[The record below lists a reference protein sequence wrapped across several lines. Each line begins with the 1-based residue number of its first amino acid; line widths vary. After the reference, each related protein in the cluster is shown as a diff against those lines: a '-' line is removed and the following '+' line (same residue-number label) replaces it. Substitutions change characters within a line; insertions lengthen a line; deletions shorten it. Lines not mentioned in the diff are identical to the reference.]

1 MARKAYFQ
9 HFVSGTGQAI
19 GLLRTREDDSEE
31 VKQAVVRVI
40 ISALAAFY
48 IAPTTYSGLRI
59 APPTGITV
67 LFLFY
72 LPFSCLVLWWMKTRP
87 SNRRWRRTIAIF
99 CDMPALTYAMSIGG
113 DTMLPIF
120 ALLLW
125 VAVGNG
131 LRFGPRYLVASTVV
145 ALLSITVATIFND
158 YMRQNP
164 YIVVTLTA
172 TAVLV
177 PAYIY
182 VLLDRVHRAY
192 QAAQEAN
199 ISKSRF
205 LAQASHDL
213 RQPVHAISLFTAC
226 LRDAN
231 LQASELQM
239 VDNIDRSLQ
248 SVSRLFKS
256 LLDVSTLDSGKVVP
270 RYEAI
275 AIAEIL
281 DDVLQQNNEAAHVN
295 DCKLGVISCNTVVIT
310 DRALLTTMLQNI
322 VNNAIKYAPGRSI
335 TIGCRRENGAL
346 AVQVYDQGP
355 GILEEHQQR
364 VFEEFYQVR
373 ARGDRDV
380 DGVGLGLPIVRRLA
394 HLMNMQVRLRS
405 VPERGT
411 CVTLAGLKVS
421 STQLSA
427 QAPFTRPPRNIGIVT
442 GLHVLLVEDDE
453 AVLRAT
459 ASLLRKWGCEVQEE
473 INIPVQPGSWHLVMT
488 DFDLGEGR
496 TGSDCIVAVRTL
508 VGWSLPAVVMS
519 GHDATRVREEL
530 SDDSI
535 PILSKPVRPAELRSI
550 IMAAFLEFRGRS
562 QVCKPRLGV

>member
-1 MARKAYFQ
+1 
-9 HFVSGTGQAI
+9 
-19 GLLRTREDDSEE
+19 
-31 VKQAVVRVI
+31 
-40 ISALAAFY
+40 
-48 IAPTTYSGLRI
+48 
-59 APPTGITV
+59 
-67 LFLFY
+67 
-72 LPFSCLVLWWMKTRP
+72 
-87 SNRRWRRTIAIF
+87 
-99 CDMPALTYAMSIGG
+99 
-113 DTMLPIF
+113 MLPIF

-145 ALLSITVATIFND
+145 ALLSIAVATIFNP

-270 RYEAI
+270 TYEAI
-275 AIAEIL
+275 AIAQIL
-281 DDVLQQNNEAAHVN
+281 DDVLQQNNEAAQLN
-295 DCKLGVISCNTVVIT
+295 DCKLSVISCNAVVMT

-335 TIGCRRENGAL
+335 TIGCRREQGTL

-355 GILEEHQQR
+355 GISEEHQQR

-394 HLMNMQVRLRS
+394 HLM
-405 VPERGT
+405 
-411 CVTLAGLKVS
+411 
-421 STQLSA
+421 
-427 QAPFTRPPRNIGIVT
+427 
-442 GLHVLLVEDDE
+442 
-453 AVLRAT
+453 
-459 ASLLRKWGCEVQEE
+459 
-473 INIPVQPGSWHLVMT
+473 
-488 DFDLGEGR
+488 
-496 TGSDCIVAVRTL
+496 
-508 VGWSLPAVVMS
+508 
-519 GHDATRVREEL
+519 
-530 SDDSI
+530 
-535 PILSKPVRPAELRSI
+535 
-550 IMAAFLEFRGRS
+550 
-562 QVCKPRLGV
+562 

>member
-1 MARKAYFQ
+1 M
-9 HFVSGTGQAI
+9 
-19 GLLRTREDDSEE
+19 RTRANDSEE
-31 VKQAVVRVI
+31 LKQAGVRVM
-40 ISALAAFY
+40 ISALAVLY
-48 IAPTTYSGLRI
+48 ITPTTSGGVRI
-59 APPTGITV
+59 APPTEITV

-72 LPFSCLVLWWMKTRP
+72 FPFSCLLWWRMKTRP
-87 SNRRWRRTIAIF
+87 SKRPWRRTIAIF
-99 CDMPALTYAMSIGG
+99 CDMPALTFAMSVGG
-113 DTMLPIF
+113 ASMLPIF

-131 LRFGPRYLVASTVV
+131 LRFGPRHLVASTVV
-145 ALLSITVATIFND
+145 ALVSIAVATIFNV
-158 YMRQNP
+158 YLRHNP

-182 VLLDRVHRAY
+182 VLLDRAHRAS

-256 LLDVSTLDSGKVVP
+256 LLDASTLDSGKVVP
-270 RYEAI
+270 IYETI
-275 AIAEIL
+275 AMAEIL
-281 DDVLQQNNEAAHVN
+281 EDVFRQNREAAQVA
-295 DCKLGVISCNTVVIT
+295 DCELVVRKCDSSIVT

-335 TIGCRRENGAL
+335 LIGCRREKGTL
-346 AVQVYDQGP
+346 AVQIYDQGP
-355 GILEEHQQR
+355 GILQEHQER
-364 VFEEFYQVR
+364 VFEEFYQIR
-373 ARGDRDV
+373 ERGDRDLE
-380 DGVGLGLPIVRRLA
+380 GVGLGLPIVKRLA
-394 HLMNMQVRLRS
+394 HLMDMKVRLRS
-405 VPERGT
+405 VPGRGT
-411 CVTLAGLKVS
+411 CVTLSGVRVS
-421 STQLSA
+421 SRRISVPS
-427 QAPFTRPPRNIGIVT
+427 QASSPQHNNNIVT
-442 GLHVLLVEDDE
+442 GLTVLLVEDDE
-453 AVLRAT
+453 AVLHAT
-459 ASLLRKWGCEVQEE
+459 ASLLRKWGCEVHEE
-473 INIPVQPGSWHLVMT
+473 TNVPTQSDRWDLVIT

-496 TGSDCIVAVRTL
+496 TGSDCIAAVRAL
-508 VGWSLPAVVMS
+508 AGWPLPAVVMS
-519 GHDATRVREEL
+519 GHDAVRVREEL
-530 SDDSI
+530 ADDSI

-550 IMAAFLEFRGRS
+550 IMAVSMEVSGHPS
-562 QVCKPRLGV
+562 D

>member
-1 MARKAYFQ
+1 MQDFLAGARKAI
-9 HFVSGTGQAI
+9 VR
-19 GLLRTREDDSEE
+19 LRTSEDDSEE

-40 ISALAAFY
+40 ISALAVFY

-59 APPTGITV
+59 APPTGITI

-72 LPFSCLVLWWMKTRP
+72 LPFSCFVWWWMITRP
-87 SNRRWRRTIAIF
+87 SDRLWRRTIAIF
-99 CDMPALTYAMSIGG
+99 CDMPALTYAMSVGG
-113 DTMLPIF
+113 ATMLPIF

-131 LRFGPRYLVASTVV
+131 LRFGPRYLVASTVM
-145 ALLSITVATIFND
+145 ALVSIAVATVFNA

-199 ISKSRF
+199 MSKSRF

-270 RYEAI
+270 RYETI

-281 DDVLQQNNEAAHVN
+281 DDVLQQNSEAAQVN
-295 DCKLGVISCNTVVIT
+295 DCKLAVSSCNGIVIT

-335 TIGCRRENGAL
+335 IVGCRRENGTL

-355 GILEEHQQR
+355 GISEEHQLR

-394 HLMNMQVRLRS
+394 HLMDMQVRLRS
-405 VPERGT
+405 VPGRGT

-421 STQLSA
+421 SKQFSPPPPIART
-427 QAPFTRPPRNIGIVT
+427 PRNIGFVN

-473 INIPVQPGSWHLVMT
+473 INIPAQPGRWDLVIT

-496 TGSDCIVAVRTL
+496 TGSDCIVAVRTM
-508 VGWSLPAVVMS
+508 VGWPLPAVVMS

-530 SDDSI
+530 SDDDI

-550 IMAAFLEFRGRS
+550 IMATFVESSGRS
-562 QVCKPRLGV
+562 

>member
-1 MARKAYFQ
+1 MARTGYVQDLFNGAVKAF
-9 HFVSGTGQAI
+9 SS
-19 GLLRTREDDSEE
+19 LRTSEHDSEE

-40 ISALAAFY
+40 ISGLAVFY

-59 APPTGITV
+59 APPTGITI

-72 LPFSCLVLWWMKTRP
+72 FPFSCFVWWWMKTCPSDRP
-87 SNRRWRRTIAIF
+87 WRRTIAIF
-99 CDMPALTYAMSIGG
+99 CDMPALTYSMSIGG
-113 DTMLPIF
+113 ATMLPIF

-131 LRFGPRYLVASTVV
+131 LRFGPRYLVASTVM
-145 ALLSITVATIFND
+145 ALVSIAVATVFNA

-199 ISKSRF
+199 MSKSRF

-231 LQASELQM
+231 LRASELQM

-270 RYEAI
+270 GYETI

-281 DDVLQQNNEAAHVN
+281 DDILQQNSEAAQVN
-295 DCKLGVISCNTVVIT
+295 DCKLRVGSCNGIVIT

-335 TIGCRRENGAL
+335 VIGCRRQNGTL

-355 GILEEHQQR
+355 GISEEHQLR

-394 HLMNMQVRLRS
+394 NLMDMQVRLRS
-405 VPERGT
+405 VPGRGT

-421 STQLSA
+421 SKQLSA
-427 QAPFTRPPRNIGIVT
+427 TPPVTRTPRNIGFVT
-442 GLHVLLVEDDE
+442 GLRVLLVEDDE

-473 INIPVQPGSWHLVMT
+473 INVPAQPGLWDLVIT

-496 TGSDCIVAVRTL
+496 TGSDCIVAVRTM

-519 GHDATRVREEL
+519 GHDATRVRDEL
-530 SDDSI
+530 SDDGI

-550 IMAAFLEFRGRS
+550 IMAVFVESNGRS
-562 QVCKPRLGV
+562 

>member
-1 MARKAYFQ
+1 LEENDMARKGRLQYLST
-9 HFVSGTGQAI
+9 VLVKAI
-19 GLLRTREDDSEE
+19 NSVRSRENDSEE

-40 ISALAAFY
+40 ISALAVFY

-59 APPTGITV
+59 APPPGITV
-67 LFLFY
+67 LFSFY
-72 LPFSCLVLWWMKTRP
+72 LPFSCVVWWWMKSRP
-87 SNRRWRRTIAIF
+87 SNRPWRRTIAIF
-99 CDMPALTYAMSIGG
+99 CDMPALTYAMSTGG
-113 DTMLPIF
+113 ATMLPIF

-131 LRFGPRYLVASTVV
+131 LRFGPRYLVASTVM
-145 ALLSITVATIFND
+145 ALVSIAVATSFNA

-164 YIVVTLTA
+164 YIVITLTA

-231 LQASELQM
+231 LQPSELKL

-256 LLDVSTLDSGKVVP
+256 LLDVSTLDSGKVIP
-270 RYEAI
+270 RYETI

-281 DDVLQQNNEAAHVN
+281 DDVLQQNYDAAQAN
-295 DCKLGVISCNTVVIT
+295 DCKLRITTCSCVVIT

-322 VNNAIKYAPGRSI
+322 VNNAIKYAPGQAI
-335 TIGCRRENGAL
+335 IIGCRREKGSL

-355 GILEEHQQR
+355 GISEEHQTR

-380 DGVGLGLPIVRRLA
+380 DGVGLGLPIVRRVA
-394 HLMNMQVRLRS
+394 HLMDMQVRLRS
-405 VPERGT
+405 VPRHGT
-411 CVTLAGLKVS
+411 CVTLAGLRVS
-421 STQLSA
+421 SKQTSA
-427 QAPFTRPPRNIGIVT
+427 PPTVTRNLHPIGAVT

-453 AVLRAT
+453 AVLQAT

-473 INIPVQPGSWHLVMT
+473 INVPDQPGRWDLVIT

-496 TGSDCIVAVRTL
+496 TGSDCIVAVRGM

-519 GHDATRVREEL
+519 GHDAARVRDEL
-530 SDDSI
+530 SDEGI

-550 IMAAFLEFRGRS
+550 IMAAFVESNWRR
-562 QVCKPRLGV
+562 